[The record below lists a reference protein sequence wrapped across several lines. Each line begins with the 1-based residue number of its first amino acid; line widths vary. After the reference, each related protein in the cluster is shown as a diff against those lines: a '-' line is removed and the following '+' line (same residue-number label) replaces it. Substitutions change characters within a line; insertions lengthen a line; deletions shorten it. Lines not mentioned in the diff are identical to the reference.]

1 MVLDVPGRYPE
12 RVFSVIGPFDK
23 PGLLVYHTEVWN
35 HS

>member
-12 RVFSVIGPFDK
+12 RGFSVIGPFDES
-23 PGLLVYHTEVWN
+23 GLLAYYAEVWN